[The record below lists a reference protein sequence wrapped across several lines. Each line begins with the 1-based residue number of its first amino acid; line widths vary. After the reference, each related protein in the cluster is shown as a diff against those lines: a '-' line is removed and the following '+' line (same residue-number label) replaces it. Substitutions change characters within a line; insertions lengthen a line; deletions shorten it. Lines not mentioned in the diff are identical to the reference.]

1 MLGVPAGIAPGPLLT
16 LVITHTLR
24 YGLRAGMQ
32 VSAAPFITDPP
43 IVVLC
48 AWVLSGAMAAAL
60 LPWLSIGGGLFV
72 IALGVGTI
80 RASTALGGASAP
92 APHPLRDG
100 IVVNALSPHPYLFWI
115 TVGGPLVVRFD
126 AAAPG
131 GGVAFVAVFLS
142 LVVAGKIVLA
152 MVVERSRGWLE
163 GRGYRWL
170 LIAMGMMLVIMGA
183 WLIVDGSYQWS
194 AHQSR

>member
-1 MLGVPAGIAPGPLLT
+1 ML
-16 LVITHTLR
+16 
-24 YGLRAGMQ
+24 

-43 IVVLC
+43 IVLLC
-48 AWVLSGAMAAAL
+48 AWALSGAMAAVL
-60 LPWLSIGGGLFV
+60 LPWLSVGGGLFV
-72 IALGVGTI
+72 IALGIGTI
-80 RASTALGGASAP
+80 RASAAVGTTSAS

-131 GGVAFVAVFLS
+131 GGIAFVAVFLS

-152 MVVERSRGWLE
+152 MVVERSRSWLE

-170 LIAMGMMLVIMGA
+170 LIAMGAMLIIMGA
-183 WLIVDGSYQWS
+183 WLVADGISQLS
-194 AHQSR
+194 SPGHRQSG